1 MIKVYTLNAFT
12 DDVSGGNP
20 AGVVLEADNLSKN
33 QMQDIAKKV
42 GFSETA
48 FVMKSDV
55 ADFRVRFF
63 TPSNEVDL
71 CGHATIA
78 TFKLLLLTERIHTG
92 TYKQETLAGILSVE
106 ALADGG
112 ILMEQSIPEYC
123 DILSPE
129 EIAKSLGLDVDE
141 LEDSLPIQVVSTGL
155 KDIIVPVKSLDALKK
170 IKPDFE
176 AITDLSRRYDSVGYH
191 VFTTQ
196 SLTSVDC
203 ACRNFAPLYDIDEEA
218 ATGTASGA
226 LSSYLFKYKVL
237 KDKSYTRIV
246 FEQGYYMNS
255 PSRILTSLR
264 VENDAITTVYVGGD
278 AVITG
283 EIDM

>member
-20 AGVVLEADNLSKN
+20 AGVVLDADNLSKN

-78 TFKLLLLTERIHTG
+78 TFKLLLLKGLIHTG
-92 TYKQETLAGILSVE
+92 SYKQETLAGILSVE

-112 ILMEQSIPEYC
+112 ILMEQSIPQYF
-123 DILSPE
+123 DIIGPS
-129 EIAKSLGLDVDE
+129 EIAKSLGIDVADI
-141 LEDSLPIQVVSTGL
+141 DDKLPIQVVSTGL
-155 KDIIVPVKSLDALKK
+155 KDIIVPVKSLTILKNL
-170 IKPDFE
+170 KPDFE
-176 AITDLSRRYDSVGYH
+176 AITSISKQYDSTGYH
-191 VFTTQ
+191 VFTTD
-196 SLTSVDC
+196 SISGADC

-237 KDKSYTRIV
+237 VDSAYTRIV

-255 PSRILTSLR
+255 PSRIIASLHI
-264 VENDAITTVYVGGD
+264 ENDAITHVYVGGN
-278 AVITG
+278 AVVTG
-283 EIDM
+283 EMDM

>member
-20 AGVVLEADNLSKN
+20 AGVVLDADNLNKN

-48 FVMKSDV
+48 FVMKSNF

-63 TPSNEVDL
+63 TPSDEVDL

-78 TFKLLLLTERIHTG
+78 TFKLLLLTERIHAGKYT
-92 TYKQETLAGILSVE
+92 QETLAGILSVE

-112 ILMEQSIPEYC
+112 IMMEQSIPIYC
-123 DILSPE
+123 DILGPN
-129 EIAKSLGLDVDE
+129 EIAKSLGLEISEIDE
-141 LEDSLPIQVVSTGL
+141 TLPIQVVSTGL

-176 AITDLSRRYDSVGYH
+176 AITDISRRNDSVGYH
-191 VFTTQ
+191 VFTREAF
-196 SLTSVDC
+196 SDADC

-226 LSSYLFKYKVL
+226 LSAYLFKYDVI

-246 FEQGYYMNS
+246 FEQGYFMNS
-255 PSRILTSLR
+255 PSRILSSLR
-264 VENDAITTVYVGGD
+264 IENDDITNVYVGGN
-278 AVITG
+278 AVVTG
-283 EIDM
+283 EMDM

>member
-196 SLTSVDC
+196 SLTGVD
-203 ACRNFAPLYDIDEEA
+203 
-218 ATGTASGA
+218 
-226 LSSYLFKYKVL
+226 
-237 KDKSYTRIV
+237 
-246 FEQGYYMNS
+246 
-255 PSRILTSLR
+255 
-264 VENDAITTVYVGGD
+264 
-278 AVITG
+278 
-283 EIDM
+283 